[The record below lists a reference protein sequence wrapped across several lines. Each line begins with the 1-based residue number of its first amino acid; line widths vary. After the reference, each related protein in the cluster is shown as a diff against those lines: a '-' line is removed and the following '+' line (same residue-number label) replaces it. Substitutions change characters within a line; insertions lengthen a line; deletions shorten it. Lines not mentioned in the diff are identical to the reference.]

1 MVARIVWRDKVRFSV
16 VIVPDKSEIVL
27 ILNNGKLYIIN
38 HNTYRRYLDRL
49 NKYDYAQLDLLIL
62 K

>member
-1 MVARIVWRDKVRFSV
+1 MLVRIIWRDKVRFSV

-27 ILNNGKLYIIN
+27 ILNNGKIYIIN
-38 HNTYRRYLDRL
+38 HNTYRYYLDRL
-49 NKYDYAQLDLLIL
+49 NKHDNAKLDLLIL